1 MKEQSATF
9 AIYYESTQSCKMNV
23 GPDQLWK
30 IAFRLLMQQFVGFFF
45 SENYD
50 EVDWSKGIVFLDKEL
65 NTIQPESRP
74 KNRIAD
80 VLVMLQLKNGDPLY
94 IFLHI
99 EVQGYFDVDF
109 GLRVHQMSYRIEDKL
124 GHSPVMLSIFTD
136 DDPNF
141 HPKEYYVEK
150 WGTTRRMTFNT
161 YKVMDN
167 PPSTYKDRHNPIA
180 MIMEIVYESTQI
192 KKSSDAEVM
201 KAFVG
206 LAKKL
211 LLMGYPKEYVLLMK
225 SFIEAH
231 VKFGESKNYRIF
243 ENKLNNMANYET
255 TEEILSF
262 FNLEKRL
269 EDSQNDVKQ
278 ARLEVQRER
287 QAAERERRAAKRE
300 RQEKERERQEK
311 EHERQEK
318 ERERQ
323 EKEHE
328 RERAV
333 LVLLNK
339 GFEQDVILSV
349 FDITVE
355 DIRAI
360 QEKYKD
366 PKVLEMLL
374 NRNLKN

>member
-1 MKEQSATF
+1 
-9 AIYYESTQSCKMNV
+9 MNIRK
-23 GPDQLWK
+23 DQLWK
-30 IAFRLLMQQFVGFFF
+30 SAFRLMMQQIVGFFF
-45 SENYD
+45 PNEYD
-50 EVDWSKGIVFLDKEL
+50 EVDWTKEIVFLDKEL
-65 NTIQPESRP
+65 NTIHLHSRP

-150 WGTTRRMTFNT
+150 WGTTRRLTFNT

-167 PPSTYKDRHNPIA
+167 PPSTYKDRHSPIA
-180 MIMEIVYESTQI
+180 MLMEIVYESTQI
-192 KKSSDAEVM
+192 KKSSDAEIM

-231 VKFGESKNYRIF
+231 IKFGEPKNYRIF
-243 ENKLNNMANYET
+243 ENKLNDMANYET

-278 ARLEVQRER
+278 ARLETERERQAVQRER
-287 QAAERERRAAKRE
+287 QKA
-300 RQEKERERQEK
+300 ERERQEK
-311 EHERQEK
+311 EHERQE
-318 ERERQ
+318 RQ
-323 EKEHE
+323 EKERE

-339 GFEQDVILSV
+339 GFEADVILSV

>member
-1 MKEQSATF
+1 
-9 AIYYESTQSCKMNV
+9 
-23 GPDQLWK
+23 
-30 IAFRLLMQQFVGFFF
+30 
-45 SENYD
+45 
-50 EVDWSKGIVFLDKEL
+50 
-65 NTIQPESRP
+65 
-74 KNRIAD
+74 
-80 VLVMLQLKNGDPLY
+80 
-94 IFLHI
+94 
-99 EVQGYFDVDF
+99 
-109 GLRVHQMSYRIEDKL
+109 
-124 GHSPVMLSIFTD
+124 
-136 DDPNF
+136 
-141 HPKEYYVEK
+141 
-150 WGTTRRMTFNT
+150 
-161 YKVMDN
+161 MDN

-180 MIMEIVYESTQI
+180 MIMEIVYRSTQI

-269 EDSQNDVKQ
+269 EDSQNDVRQ

-287 QAAERERRAAKRE
+287 QKAERERQAAERERQKA
-300 RQEKERERQEK
+300 ERERQE
-311 EHERQEK
+311 HQEK
-318 ERERQ
+318 ER
-323 EKEHE
+323 E

-339 GFEQDVILSV
+339 GFEADVILSV

>member
-1 MKEQSATF
+1 
-9 AIYYESTQSCKMNV
+9 
-23 GPDQLWK
+23 
-30 IAFRLLMQQFVGFFF
+30 
-45 SENYD
+45 
-50 EVDWSKGIVFLDKEL
+50 
-65 NTIQPESRP
+65 
-74 KNRIAD
+74 
-80 VLVMLQLKNGDPLY
+80 
-94 IFLHI
+94 
-99 EVQGYFDVDF
+99 
-109 GLRVHQMSYRIEDKL
+109 
-124 GHSPVMLSIFTD
+124 
-136 DDPNF
+136 
-141 HPKEYYVEK
+141 
-150 WGTTRRMTFNT
+150 
-161 YKVMDN
+161 
-167 PPSTYKDRHNPIA
+167 
-180 MIMEIVYESTQI
+180 
-192 KKSSDAEVM
+192 
-201 KAFVG
+201 
-206 LAKKL
+206 
-211 LLMGYPKEYVLLMK
+211 
-225 SFIEAH
+225 
-231 VKFGESKNYRIF
+231 
-243 ENKLNNMANYET
+243 MANYET

-287 QAAERERRAAKRE
+287 QAVERERQKAERERQKAERE
-300 RQEKERERQEK
+300 RQEKEHERQEK

-339 GFEQDVILSV
+339 GFEADVILNV